1 MLHNI
6 VKTILIIEKIRLR
19 KKLEQIQFIIF
30 PALLE
35 FRVPNLAP
43 FDHPS

>member
-35 FRVPNLAP
+35 FRVPNLVP
-43 FDHPS
+43 INYPS